1 MISTKE
7 LLPPLLLPC
16 MLLLS
21 ADFSNWRKTNDTVGK
36 PRECTL
42 NAIIGDTISSHLAS
56 ARRCSRFRLCRA
68 AASGSP
74 SFGAHFK
81 AKPTYLQWS
90 KVHLQCVFCKPV
102 NMTNCVA
109 PGLLLLGNKCTN
121 SNKKCLLKLIRLQN
135 IFVVKFRG
143 WPVQGPWIQ

>member
-1 MISTKE
+1 M
-7 LLPPLLLPC
+7 PPLLLPC

-21 ADFSNWRKTNDTVGK
+21 ADFSNCRKTNDTVGK
-36 PRECTL
+36 GSMQSLEIC
-42 NAIIGDTISSHLAS
+42 TISSHLAS

-81 AKPTYLQWS
+81 AKPNYLQWS

-121 SNKKCLLKLIRLQN
+121 SNKKCLRKLIRLQN